1 MEKRGRQIFPKIV
14 RASKL
19 QYRPRAL
26 QHYTHVSCVEIC
38 HIARK
43 FHEKKMGETLVWKS
57 TRKNTLENTRKLGK
71 FACKT
76 LHTSCYNLRVFGL
89 LEFLHR
95 WLSECSCTCAG
106 GFKLSR
112 HVQMLAFNVI
122 WAKSDPSFLTEW
134 TLFLNIYKF
143 FAWIFICR
151 LQRDYKKVSTKISF
165 SHQFTTIL
173 MDQLLCFGE
182 GSLLHVFCLQ
192 HFMFYFYLARWF
204 ELFSQAAISFVLCP
218 SCNIG
223 PKQERLVTSI
233 LEIIFKV
240 SFSSQHRHHSVASS
254 VYV

>member
-14 RASKL
+14 CASKL

-26 QHYTHVSCVEIC
+26 QHYTHVWCMEIC

-43 FHEKKMGETLVWKS
+43 FHEKNMHETLVWKS
-57 TRKNTLENTRKLGK
+57 TRKNTLEKTRKLGK

-95 WLSECSCTCAG
+95 WLSECSCTCAR

-151 LQRDYKKVSTKISF
+151 LQGDYKKVSTKISF
-165 SHQFTTIL
+165 SHQFAIIL
-173 MDQLLCFGE
+173 MDQLLCFGWRVT
-182 GSLLHVFCLQ
+182 STCILFTAFHVLL
-192 HFMFYFYLARWF
+192 
-204 ELFSQAAISFVLCP
+204 LFSSLVWVIFSGSNLLCP
-218 SCNIG
+218 
-223 PKQERLVTSI
+223 L
-233 LEIIFKV
+233 
-240 SFSSQHRHHSVASS
+240 SFLQYRSETRKAC
-254 VYV
+254 Y